1 MKKRKIIL
9 ILLTIA
15 VFASVL
21 IIKNYLRQK
30 KITKPDFTIVL
41 KESIYIEY
49 GVDVYRDDT
58 LLNIIESHVIDELKS
73 EVPSN
78 ATYEYEIDN
87 SKASFN
93 YLDRAK
99 ALEWDK
105 EGTEMFPG
113 RLSNGAIPSFYY
125 SAANSKAY
133 MDALT
138 SKNTQYGLEEIK
150 PLNGNFI
157 ITIGEYSE
165 RIYFDYYVVDLEIN

>member
-1 MKKRKIIL
+1 
-9 ILLTIA
+9 
-15 VFASVL
+15 
-21 IIKNYLRQK
+21 
-30 KITKPDFTIVL
+30 
-41 KESIYIEY
+41 
-49 GVDVYRDDT
+49 
-58 LLNIIESHVIDELKS
+58 
-73 EVPSN
+73 
-78 ATYEYEIDN
+78 
-87 SKASFN
+87 
-93 YLDRAK
+93 
-99 ALEWDK
+99 
-105 EGTEMFPG
+105 MFPG